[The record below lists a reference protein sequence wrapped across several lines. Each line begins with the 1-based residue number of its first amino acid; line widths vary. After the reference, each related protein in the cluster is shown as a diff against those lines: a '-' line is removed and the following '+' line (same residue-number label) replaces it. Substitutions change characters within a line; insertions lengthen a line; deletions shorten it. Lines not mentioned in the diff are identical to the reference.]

1 MKPLF
6 VDPVY
11 VLHVRL
17 LFFYIRSKSWKFS
30 NFTSW
35 SVCVWVYSV
44 WPLQVC
50 VILFQN
56 DLYNYNL
63 WKDKQYILLFYFL
76 QVFGYYTRIQN
87 VSKGVLRD
95 NLFVV
100 GGSKSYFRYLY
111 YVIFIIFIFSSGVW
125 SFLAPSLPLNLRIDT
140 GIGDYDRYTLL
151 PDLEFVFYM
160 YQDYGYNRIY
170 A

>member
-1 MKPLF
+1 MI
-6 VDPVY
+6 
-11 VLHVRL
+11 
-17 LFFYIRSKSWKFS
+17 YITIIYEKTNNIYYF
-30 NFTSW
+30 
-35 SVCVWVYSV
+35 
-44 WPLQVC
+44 
-50 VILFQN
+50 
-56 DLYNYNL
+56 
-63 WKDKQYILLFYFL
+63 FYFL

-100 GGSKSYFRYLY
+100 GGEQVLFSVSY

-160 YQDYGYNRIY
+160 YQDYGYNRLY